1 MAYAVAQRTREI
13 GIRMS
18 LGAQRGD
25 VLRLFLS
32 QGMMVTLSGIVIG
45 LAGAWATTRI
55 MRSLLYSVSP
65 TDPLV
70 FLAVPLTF
78 AAVALLASFLPAR
91 RAAQINPNIALRS
104 E

>member
-1 MAYAVAQRTREI
+1 
-13 GIRMS
+13 
-18 LGAQRGD
+18 
-25 VLRLFLS
+25 
-32 QGMMVTLSGIVIG
+32 
-45 LAGAWATTRI
+45 

-70 FLAVPLTF
+70 FLAVPLAF

-91 RAAQINPNIALRS
+91 KAARVNPISALRS